1 MKTTVVR
8 YKVKSGRA
16 EENIAYINKVFEQ
29 LRRESPGGLRYYSF
43 QLDDGLS
50 FLHIAGVEDSLN
62 ANPLTTLSAFNEFVS
77 NIAERCEEPPRAVS
91 ASLIGA
97 YETFGA

>member
-16 EENIAYINKVFEQ
+16 EENIAYVKKVFEQ
-29 LRRESPGGLRYYSF
+29 LQREAPAGLRYCSF
-43 QLDDGLS
+43 QLEDGLS
-50 FLHIAGVEDSLN
+50 FLHIAAVDDALPS
-62 ANPLTTLSAFNEFVS
+62 NPLAGIAAFKAFTS

-91 ASLIGA
+91 ASLVGA

>member
-16 EENIAYINKVFEQ
+16 EENIAYIKKVFDQ
-29 LRRESPGGLRYYSF
+29 LQHETPHGLRYCAF
-43 QLDDGLS
+43 QLEDGLS
-50 FLHIAGVEDSLN
+50 FLHVAAVDDSLK
-62 ANPLTTLSAFNEFVS
+62 ANPLTGLSAFKDFTS
-77 NIAERCEEPPRAVS
+77 SIAERCEEPPRAVS

>member
-8 YKVKSGRA
+8 YKVKSERA
-16 EENIAYINKVFEQ
+16 EENIGYIRKVFEQ
-29 LRRESPGGLRYYSF
+29 LERESPEGLRYCSF
-43 QLDDGLS
+43 QLEDGLS
-50 FLHIAGVEDSLN
+50 FLHIAAVDDSYQS
-62 ANPLTTLSAFNEFVS
+62 NPLTGLSTFKAFAA
-77 NIAERCEEPPRAVS
+77 NIAERCEEAPRAVS

>member
-8 YKVKSGRA
+8 YKVKSDRA
-16 EENIAYINKVFEQ
+16 EENVAYIQRVFEQ
-29 LRRESPGGLRYYSF
+29 LQRESPDGLRYCSF
-43 QLDDGLS
+43 QLEDGLS
-50 FLHIAGVEDSLN
+50 FLHIAAVDDSLK
-62 ANPLTTLSAFNEFVS
+62 ANPLTGISAFKDFAS

-91 ASLIGA
+91 ARLIGA